1 MAKDKLRFGVVALG
15 YISQVAMLPA
25 FEGARRACSV
35 GALISGSREKLRAI
49 ADAYEVETIGNYRD
63 LEKIAASGVID
74 AVYIALPNTMHRA
87 MTLRALDAGLHVLC
101 EKPLAMTAADCK
113 AMVDLARRRKL
124 QLMTAYRL
132 QFEPGYLAAMTALHD
147 GSVGKLRYFASQ
159 FSMQV
164 KPGNIRT
171 RSELGGGPL
180 YDLGIYCVNAAR
192 HVFMAEPIEVS
203 AQMAGGRDRRS
214 REVEEMAQVLL
225 RFPDDRFASFTCSFG
240 AADASSFQVWGTE
253 GHVKLEQAY
262 EMVGEKTLV
271 VERSGGGGK
280 PRTTRR
286 TFAGVDQFAPLALE
300 FAEAVAEG
308 RDVYPDGAEGMADIR
323 VLEAIT
329 AAAKS
334 GKTQRLRAVDFAGQ
348 RLDAKRAR
356 KVPAHDKPE
365 LVKAESPS
373 Q

>member
-1 MAKDKLRFGVVALG
+1 MAQEKLRFGVVALG

-25 FEGARRACSV
+25 FEAARRACEI
-35 GALISGSREKLRAI
+35 GALISGSREKLRAL
-49 ADAYEVETIGNYRD
+49 AGAYEVEAVGTYRD
-63 LEKIAASGVID
+63 LEKLASSGAID
-74 AVYIALPNTMHRA
+74 AVYVALPNTMHRA
-87 MTLRALDAGLHVLC
+87 MVLRALDAGLHVLC
-101 EKPLAMTAADCK
+101 EKPLAMSAADCK
-113 AMVDLARRRKL
+113 AMVDLARRRKR

-147 GSVGKLRYFASQ
+147 GSVGKLRYMTSQ

-171 RSELGGGPL
+171 KSAMGGGPL
-180 YDLGIYCVNAAR
+180 YDLGIYCVNAVR

-225 RFPDDRFASFTCSFG
+225 RFPEDRFASFTCSFG

-253 GHVKLEQAY
+253 GHVMLEQAY

-271 VERSGGGGK
+271 VERSGGGK
-280 PRTTRR
+280 PKRTRR
-286 TFAGVDQFAPLALE
+286 TFPKVDQFAPLALA
-300 FAEAVAEG
+300 FAEAVREG
-308 RDVYPDGAEGMADIR
+308 SDVYPDGNEGMADIR
-323 VLEAIT
+323 VLEAIV
-329 AAAKS
+329 ASARS
-334 GKTQRLRAVDFAGQ
+334 GKSVRLRATDFAGQ
-348 RLDAKRAR
+348 RLDSRRAR
-356 KVPAHDKPE
+356 KVPAHDTPE

-373 Q
+373 D